1 MKSPTRKTTKTAK
14 TVVRAK
20 TRPAKAG
27 GGRSKSAKA
36 PGSDGSGPVRLQI
49 ILSRAGVASRRA
61 AETLIADGQV
71 SVNGRVV
78 TELGTKADPAKD
90 HVRVDGRLLKQPRAF
105 SYFVLN
111 KPPGV
116 VTTLSDPEG
125 RPSIGELVD
134 FLGIPVHPVGRLDYH
149 SAGLLLVTNDGELT
163 KRLTHPRY
171 HVDKVYRVKASRV
184 PGPRAVERL
193 RKGLRLED
201 GKTGPARVHVTRSEG
216 GKAWLELTIREGRN
230 RQVRRMLE
238 KVGVRVE
245 KLRRTAVGP
254 IKLGR
259 LPTGNVRPLTKR
271 EVEELRAEVG
281 LD

>member
-1 MKSPTRKTTKTAK
+1 
-14 TVVRAK
+14 
-20 TRPAKAG
+20 
-27 GGRSKSAKA
+27 
-36 PGSDGSGPVRLQI
+36 LQI
-49 ILSRAGVASRRA
+49 ILSRAGIASRRG
-61 AETLIADGQV
+61 AEALILDGQV
-71 SVNGRVV
+71 AVNGRVV

-90 HVRVDGRLLKQPRAF
+90 HVRVSGERLKQPRSF
-105 SYFVLN
+105 SYFALN

-116 VTTLSDPEG
+116 ITTLSDPER

-134 FLGIPVHPVGRLDYH
+134 FLGVAVHPVGRLDFH

-184 PGPRAVERL
+184 PGPRAIERL
-193 RKGLRLED
+193 RKGIGLED
-201 GKTGPARVHVTRSEG
+201 GKTAPARVHVTRSEG

-238 KVGVRVE
+238 RVGVRVE
-245 KLRRTAVGP
+245 KLRRIAIGP

-259 LPTGNVRPLTKR
+259 LPTGNVRALSKQ
-271 EVEELRAEVG
+271 EIVALRAAVG
-281 LD
+281 LE